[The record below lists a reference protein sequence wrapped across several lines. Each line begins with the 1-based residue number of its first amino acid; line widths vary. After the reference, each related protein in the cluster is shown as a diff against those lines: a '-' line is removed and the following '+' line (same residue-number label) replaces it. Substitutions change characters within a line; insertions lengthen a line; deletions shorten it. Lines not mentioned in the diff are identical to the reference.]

1 MNSFLN
7 LLVFRTIFVFA
18 STAFSI
24 LIVMLTLNIITVD
37 EVVTIL
43 DMSPAAANAFK
54 LVVSRIQEVTGNI
67 MDIISQ
73 LMNKL
78 FSWAGVEV
86 DLDKIK
92 VDVHQNPAVPSP
104 GAANSVPGA
113 ANSVTSVAPHV
124 DHAMNPAVGNAPAH
138 NSNAANYDY

>member
-1 MNSFLN
+1 
-7 LLVFRTIFVFA
+7 
-18 STAFSI
+18 
-24 LIVMLTLNIITVD
+24 MLTLNIITVD

-104 GAANSVPGA
+104 GAANSV
-113 ANSVTSVAPHV
+113 TSVAPHV

>member
-78 FSWAGVEV
+78 FGWAGVEV

-92 VDVHQNPAVPSP
+92 VDVHQNP
-104 GAANSVPGA
+104 SVPASGA
-113 ANSVTSVAPHV
+113 VGSVAPHV
-124 DHAMNPAVGNAPAH
+124 DPAMNAHPAAVGNSPTRP
-138 NSNAANYDY
+138 SGSSNYDY

>member
-78 FSWAGVEV
+78 FGWAGVEV

-92 VDVHQNPAVPSP
+92 VDVHQNPAVPNS
-104 GAANSVPGA
+104 GAANSVQGTV
-113 ANSVTSVAPHV
+113 NSVAPHAGQ
-124 DHAMNPAVGNAPAH
+124 AMNPAIGNAPTH